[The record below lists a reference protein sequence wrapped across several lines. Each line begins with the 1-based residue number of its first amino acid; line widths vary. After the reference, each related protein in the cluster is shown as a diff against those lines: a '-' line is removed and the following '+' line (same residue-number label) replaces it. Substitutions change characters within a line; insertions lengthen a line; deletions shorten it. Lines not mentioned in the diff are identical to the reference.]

1 MTEREVESRCD
12 RETKLIIRGQC
23 QRGKGHVGLCSLDI
37 GPINQARAEGP
48 KCSCGGSGWGH
59 YFGSNHEPVDS
70 DPAFDDSQARA
81 DIRAEALAEV
91 VARLEIE
98 LSDIGKSSAPWRQ
111 RDRFGIERAI
121 ATVREMGEK

>member
-37 GPINQARAEGP
+37 GPINQARAT
-48 KCSCGGSGWGH
+48 C
-59 YFGSNHEPVDS
+59 
-70 DPAFDDSQARA
+70 
-81 DIRAEALAEV
+81 RAEALAEV
-91 VARLEIE
+91 VAKGDAEFAVAWGNINLLEE
-98 LSDIGKSSAPWRQ
+98 TDHAYEWWKGYAA
-111 RDRFGIERAI
+111 GIQWSTEQAEAI